1 MLWGGGGAEAPGTL
15 GWEAAVA
22 SEDASAAAEARAAA
36 AVRSWAEAA
45 ELAEV
50 KPRTSSG
57 SQSPSWTEDQVSGRD
72 LSLFSAHQEIGH
84 N

>member
-36 AVRSWAEAA
+36 AVRSWAEAV

-57 SQSPSWTEDQVSGRD
+57 SQSPSWTAWSKT
-72 LSLFSAHQEIGH
+72 
-84 N
+84 